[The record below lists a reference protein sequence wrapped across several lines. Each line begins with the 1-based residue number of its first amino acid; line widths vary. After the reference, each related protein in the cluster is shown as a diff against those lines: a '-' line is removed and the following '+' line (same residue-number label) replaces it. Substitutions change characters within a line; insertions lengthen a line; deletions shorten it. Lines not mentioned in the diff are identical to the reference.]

1 MAKNCPTKILR
12 LINIQAKMQAQ
23 NWELSD
29 NKDSPAKI
37 PGIIITQAKR
47 QAQKRELSDTKD

>member
-1 MAKNCPTKILR
+1 
-12 LINIQAKMQAQ
+12 MQAQ